1 MKKEKTEAESTHKA
15 LLKDMKKKES
25 ALSKATNIL
34 KQMEKAA
41 K

>member
-25 ALSKATNIL
+25 ALSKAGAHARSLFSST
-34 KQMEKAA
+34 
-41 K
+41 